1 MTDDSGQSLIECC
14 QRHNL
19 MISNTW
25 FQTKTGSR
33 HTWSAPDGIT
43 KNQIDYILVD
53 KRFRNGVRNSKDRP
67 GADCGSDHNPV
78 VAHLRIKLQ
87 QNKKTSKRNSRWNTE
102 VLKDTSVRL
111 QFQRISDEKMANIDN
126 QNTIN
131 LLWSDIKTCITDTA
145 TEVCGTHI
153 PEKK

>member
-1 MTDDSGQSLIECC
+1 MTI
-14 QRHNL
+14 
-19 MISNTW
+19 
-25 FQTKTGSR
+25 
-33 HTWSAPDGIT
+33 
-43 KNQIDYILVD
+43 ILVD
-53 KRFRNGVRNSKDRP
+53 KRFRNGVRNSKARP

-87 QNKKTSKRNSRWNTE
+87 QNKKTSKRNPRWNTE
-102 VLKDTSVRL
+102 ILKDTSVRV
-111 QFQRISDEKMANIDN
+111 QFQKISDEKMANIDN

-153 PEKK
+153 PEKKNKTG